1 MLYATK
7 LLCNIFVYATRL
19 LSNIFVGFNFVVII
33 CCGERMS
40 DALKPIFMEILDLFD
55 VIIMNK
61 NPNSNI
67 KLLKNKIDVLED
79 SVSWECDQ
87 EVFEDALWDYTDIL
101 RLFLME
107 WHDDTPNALIELR
120 DLFKNNVIPLCLATS
135 AKKHEANLFELKSK
149 LDELK
154 LKYDGV
160 LPSYYDL
167 KKRVDN
173 IKFDDDLRKELGNL
187 LSS

>member
-1 MLYATK
+1 LD
-7 LLCNIFVYATRL
+7 LI
-19 LSNIFVGFNFVVII
+19 IVVI

-40 DALKPIFMEILDLFD
+40 DALKPVFMEILDLFD
-55 VIIMNK
+55 GIIKNK
-61 NPNSNI
+61 NSNSNSR
-67 KLLKNKIDVLED
+67 LLKNKIDVLED
-79 SVSWECDQ
+79 SVSWGCDQ

-154 LKYDGV
+154 LKYEGV